1 MNLGKYILNFLTDN
15 KKTFIISLVLCQ
27 VIFLLFFFFSSRVF
41 ESRTDIMPN
50 TNSSSQLGL
59 NALSGLIP
67 GNFQGQSKSPNIYST
82 IIKSK
87 SFSKDLFKKTINVN
101 GNEIVVYDWL
111 LESYNLH
118 HDNSEIEF
126 EKLYRFFVKNII
138 SVRYNKITNIVTIQA
153 YTIDP
158 FISQALL
165 KISLVELKS
174 RLKQYSKDTK
184 AANKDFILSRI
195 STIEDELIEI
205 ENRYINFLNQNSST
219 SSPSLNVAK
228 KRIERE
234 VLIKENLLK
243 ELAAELEINKLEVTR
258 NNQVVID
265 VIDEPTL
272 NLLKVYPKFSLLFI
286 ISLMVGFVI
295 PFIVHSKKIF
305 IDN

>member
-1 MNLGKYILNFLTDN
+1 MNLFNHIMGFIIDN
-15 KKTFIISLVLCQ
+15 KTSFLRSFILCQ
-27 VIFLLFFFFSSRVF
+27 SIFLLFYLSSDRVF
-41 ESRTDIMPN
+41 ESRTDIMPSA
-50 TNSSSQLGL
+50 SSSNQLSFSAFSSFL
-59 NALSGLIP
+59 PANLQS
-67 GNFQGQSKSPNIYST
+67 QSKSPNIYNA

-87 SFSKDLFKKTINVN
+87 SFSKDLFKETVDVN
-101 GNEIVVYDWL
+101 GDKIVVYNWL
-111 LESYNLH
+111 LESYNLE

-126 EKLYRFFVKNII
+126 EKVYRFFVNNII

-158 FISQALL
+158 FFSQALL
-165 KISLVELKS
+165 KISLAELKS
-174 RLKQYSKDTK
+174 RLKQYSKDSK
-184 AANKDFILSRI
+184 AAKRDFILSRI

-205 ENRYINFLNQNSST
+205 ENRYINFLNQNSNI
-219 SSPSLNVAK
+219 SSPNLAVAK

-234 VLIKENLLK
+234 IFIKENLLK
-243 ELAAELEINKLEVTR
+243 ELATELEINKLEVTR

-286 ISLMVGFVI
+286 LSLMVGFVI
-295 PFIVHSKKIF
+295 PFVVHSKKIF